1 MYVPDGS
8 VNYGVTALS
17 SAYNILVAKD
27 ITFTVTVGSTFGN
40 DYSSLSGGS
49 PLNGNNVRLVQ

>member
-1 MYVPDGS
+1 MPDGS
-8 VNYGVTALS
+8 VNYGVGALS

-27 ITFTVTVGSTFGN
+27 INLLATVASSFGN

-49 PLNGNNVRLVQ
+49 PLNGDNATLIQ